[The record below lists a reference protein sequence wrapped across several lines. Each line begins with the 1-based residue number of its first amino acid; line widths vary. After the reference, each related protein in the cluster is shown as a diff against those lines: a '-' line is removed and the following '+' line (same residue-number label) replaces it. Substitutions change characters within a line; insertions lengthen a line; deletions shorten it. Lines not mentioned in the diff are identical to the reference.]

1 MGKNGFVRY
10 PYFCWMRIFKHVI
23 LALPAFLSLNAAA
36 QYTDSTAYH
45 INAVASGSVNITKEL
60 SNYLLNNALNFGI
73 RKQAVSLN
81 CANTWVYGSQNRNIT
96 NNDYTGTFNC
106 NLYQGTGKF
115 YYWAL
120 ANYTT
125 SLSLKVRGQYQ
136 VGAGAAYSFVD
147 DKEYYFNISE
157 GIIFEQSDIMKD
169 DTTRE
174 VYSTFR
180 NSLRLLF
187 KYTFAHVV
195 SISGTG
201 YLQNSLQYAGDHIA
215 KVNLAASLKLKK
227 WLSFTAAMQYNK
239 VSRTDRENFLFTYGI
254 TIDKYY

>member
-1 MGKNGFVRY
+1 MGILRPF
-10 PYFCWMRIFKHVI
+10 IFSMVMLI
-23 LALPAFLSLNAAA
+23 TLNATG
-36 QYTDSTAYH
+36 QYADSTSYR

-73 RKQAVSLN
+73 RKQKISLDW
-81 CANTWVYGSQNRNIT
+81 ANTWVYGLQNRNIT

-106 NLYQGTGKF
+106 NLYQGAGKF
-115 YYWAL
+115 YYWGL

-125 SLSLKVRGQYQ
+125 SVSLKVRGQYQ
-136 VGAGAAYSFVD
+136 VGVGAAYSFVD

-157 GIIFEQSDIMKD
+157 GVIFEQSDIVKD

-174 VYSTFR
+174 IYSTFR
-180 NSLRLLF
+180 NSLRVSF
-187 KYTFAHVV
+187 KYTFGHVV

-201 YLQNSLQYAGDHIA
+201 YLQNSLQYAGDYIA

-227 WLSFTAAMQYNK
+227 WLSFTTALQFNRI
-239 VSRTDRENFLFTYGI
+239 SRTERENFLFTYGVV
-254 TIDKYY
+254 IDKYY